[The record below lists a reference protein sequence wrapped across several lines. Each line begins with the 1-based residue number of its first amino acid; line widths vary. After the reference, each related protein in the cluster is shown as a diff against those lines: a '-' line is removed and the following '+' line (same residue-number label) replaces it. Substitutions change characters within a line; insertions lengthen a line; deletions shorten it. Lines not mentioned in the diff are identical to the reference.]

1 VKAVIGSLIILLS
14 LFSFNASA
22 SLKPHQIHA
31 IQNGWHAPFSEET
44 INEVIGIPRYNE
56 PKHIF
61 QLEVDIPTEWWEE
74 PADTWMWALFW
85 TIQVADIHST
95 HSGVK
100 YDCIS
105 EANPLLPEVPK
116 IAEMVALKTVV
127 LVPTYS
133 AIGWGEITRAEL
145 LTPLVLGTG
154 VVAHNYHLVDK
165 ARKRC
170 NLR

>member
-1 VKAVIGSLIILLS
+1 MKATVLILLS
-14 LFSFNASA
+14 LLSFYASA
-22 SLKPHQIHA
+22 NLSP
-31 IQNGWHAPFSEET
+31 IQEHLIRSGWHAPFSQET
-44 INEVIGIPRYNE
+44 INEVIGIPKYNE
-56 PKHIF
+56 PKHIL
-61 QLEVDIPTEWWEE
+61 QLEGDIPSEWWEE
-74 PADTWMWALFW
+74 PADKWMWALFW

-133 AIGWGEITRAEL
+133 AIGWGDITRAEL